1 MVVVGNNTDVISVI
15 QLGDVHADEV
25 RTYETRSIT
34 SLVPIYHS

>member
-25 RTYETRSIT
+25 RNIRN
-34 SLVPIYHS
+34 